1 MRVERISYSGLT
13 IVSKLDSKLIGN
25 LLYIRNVEKITEIN
39 NKKITSLTIRKYH
52 NMMELMVA
60 IEIFTSYFY
69 FHRITSVDGII
80 FLFFQESIY
89 QVLLNENISLNDI
102 GKKIIFHIDFDYFY
116 AQCEEIRKPEL
127 RNIPSIVCV
136 YSGREQDSGV
146 VSTCNYEARKYG
158 VKAAMPIR
166 LAKSKLKDV
175 EAIFLPTDMPY
186 YQEISRNAMKIIQNY
201 GELFEQVSVDECYMD
216 FTKITNSDFD
226 DARIFAA
233 SLQKNI
239 KDQIKLTCSIGVGP
253 NKLIAKIASGINK
266 PDGITVVNQE
276 DAKRFIS
283 NRKIE
288 DIPGVG
294 PKTSKKLESLGIE
307 SISDISKKSIFEL
320 RDSLG
325 YKIATFLVNA
335 SNGIDYSQI
344 KVRGTSKQIGKIV
357 TLKKDIANFEQIK
370 LTASNL
376 CKSVYENLENKRQA
390 FRVLTLILILENL
403 QHVSFSKSLK
413 LYSASFDELHKNSL
427 SIIHEMISNNSI
439 SLDNIRRMGIVVS
452 DLKDISGQD
461 SLLNYFEN

>member
-1 MRVERISYSGLT
+1 
-13 IVSKLDSKLIGN
+13 
-25 LLYIRNVEKITEIN
+25 
-39 NKKITSLTIRKYH
+39 
-52 NMMELMVA
+52 
-60 IEIFTSYFY
+60 
-69 FHRITSVDGII
+69 
-80 FLFFQESIY
+80 
-89 QVLLNENISLNDI
+89 LNENISLNEI

-127 RNIPSIVCV
+127 RNIPSVVCV
-136 YSGREQDSGV
+136 YSGREEDSGV

-186 YQEISRNAMKIIQNY
+186 YHDISRNAMKIIENY
-201 GELFEQVSVDECYMD
+201 GELFEQVSVDECYVD

-226 DARIFAA
+226 DAKIFAN

-239 KDQIKLTCSIGVGP
+239 KDQINLTCSIGVGP
-253 NKLIAKIASGINK
+253 NKLISKIASGINK
-266 PDGITVVNQE
+266 PNGITVVSREHSKN
-276 DAKRFIS
+276 FIS
-283 NRKIE
+283 NCKIE

-294 PKTSKKLESLGIE
+294 PKTAKKLESLGIE

-320 RDSLG
+320 RDALG
-325 YKIATFLVNA
+325 YKTATFLVNA
-335 SNGIDYSQI
+335 SNAIDYSQI

-357 TLKKDIANFEQIK
+357 TLKKDIANFEQIN
-370 LTASNL
+370 LTAASL
-376 CKSVYENLENKRQA
+376 CTSVYENLRNKGQA
-390 FRVLTLILILENL
+390 FRILTIILILENL

-427 SIIHEMISNNSI
+427 FIIKEMINNNSI
-439 SLDNIRRMGIVVS
+439 SLDNIRRMGVVVS

-461 SLLNYFEN
+461 SLVNYFEN

>member
-1 MRVERISYSGLT
+1 LS
-13 IVSKLDSKLIGN
+13 
-25 LLYIRNVEKITEIN
+25 EKISLSEIE
-39 NKKITSLTIRKYH
+39 KR
-52 NMMELMVA
+52 
-60 IEIFTSYFY
+60 
-69 FHRITSVDGII
+69 
-80 FLFFQESIY
+80 
-89 QVLLNENISLNDI
+89 
-102 GKKIIFHIDFDYFY
+102 IIFHIDFDYFY

-127 RNIPSIVCV
+127 RNIPIVVCV
-136 YSGREQDSGV
+136 YSGREEDSGV

-175 EAIFLPTDMPY
+175 HSKFLPTDMPY
-186 YQEISRNAMKIIQNY
+186 YHEISTKAMRIIQNY

-226 DARIFAA
+226 DAKIFAV

-266 PDGITVVNQE
+266 QNGITVVRLE
-276 DAKRFIS
+276 DAKQFIS
-283 NRKIE
+283 NCKID

-294 PKTSKKLESLGIE
+294 PKTSKKLETLGIK
-307 SISDISKKSIFEL
+307 SVSDISKKGIFEL
-320 RDSLG
+320 RDALG

-335 SNGIDYSQI
+335 SNAIDYSQI

-357 TLKKDIANFEQIK
+357 TLKKDTTSLEQIK
-370 LTASNL
+370 LTVENL
-376 CKSVYENLENKRQA
+376 CTSVFENLENKRQA
-390 FRVLTLILILENL
+390 FRVLTIILILENL

-413 LYSASFDELHKNSL
+413 LYSASLDELHKNSL
-427 SIIHEMISNNSI
+427 SIINEMIGNNSI
-439 SLDNIRRMGIVVS
+439 SLDNIRRIGIVVS

>member
-1 MRVERISYSGLT
+1 M
-13 IVSKLDSKLIGN
+13 
-25 LLYIRNVEKITEIN
+25 
-39 NKKITSLTIRKYH
+39 
-52 NMMELMVA
+52 
-60 IEIFTSYFY
+60 
-69 FHRITSVDGII
+69 
-80 FLFFQESIY
+80 
-89 QVLLNENISLNDI
+89 NENISLNDI

-127 RNIPSIVCV
+127 RNIPSVVCV
-136 YSGREQDSGV
+136 YSGREEDSGV
-146 VSTCNYEARKYG
+146 VSTCNYEARKYD
-158 VKAAMPIR
+158 VKAAMAIR
-166 LAKSKLKDV
+166 LAKSRLKDV

-186 YQEISRNAMKIIQNY
+186 YQEISRNAMRIIQNY

-216 FTKITNSDFD
+216 FTKITNSDFN

-239 KDQIKLTCSIGVGP
+239 KDQVKLTCSIGVGP

-266 PDGITVVNQE
+266 PNGITVVSQE
-276 DAKRFIS
+276 DAKKFIS
-283 NRKIE
+283 NCKIE

-294 PKTSKKLESLGIE
+294 PKTSKKLESLGIK

-335 SNGIDYSQI
+335 SNGIGYSQI

-357 TLKKDIANFEQIK
+357 TLKKDIVNFEQIK
-370 LTASNL
+370 LTADNL
-376 CKSVYENLENKRQA
+376 CKSVYENLEKKRQA
-390 FRVLTLILILENL
+390 FRVITLILILENL

-427 SIIHEMISNNSI
+427 SIIHEMINNNSI

-461 SLLNYFEN
+461 SLLNYFED

>member
-1 MRVERISYSGLT
+1 MS
-13 IVSKLDSKLIGN
+13 
-25 LLYIRNVEKITEIN
+25 
-39 NKKITSLTIRKYH
+39 
-52 NMMELMVA
+52 
-60 IEIFTSYFY
+60 
-69 FHRITSVDGII
+69 
-80 FLFFQESIY
+80 
-89 QVLLNENISLNDI
+89 ENISLSEI
-102 GKKIIFHIDFDYFY
+102 EKRIIFHIDFDYFY

-127 RNIPSIVCV
+127 RNIPSVVCV
-136 YSGREQDSGV
+136 YSGREEDSGV

-175 EAIFLPTDMPY
+175 HSNFLPTDMPY
-186 YQEISRNAMKIIQNY
+186 YHEISTKAMRIIQNY

-226 DARIFAA
+226 DAKIFAV

-266 PDGITVVNQE
+266 PNGITVVRLE
-276 DAKRFIS
+276 DAKQFIS
-283 NRKIE
+283 NCKID
-288 DIPGVG
+288 DIPGIG
-294 PKTSKKLESLGIE
+294 PKTSKKLETLGIK
-307 SISDISKKSIFEL
+307 SVSDISKKGIFEL
-320 RDSLG
+320 RDALG

-335 SNGIDYSQI
+335 SNAIDYSQI

-357 TLKKDIANFEQIK
+357 TLKKDTTSLEQIK
-370 LTASNL
+370 LTVENL
-376 CKSVYENLENKRQA
+376 CISVFENLENKRQA
-390 FRVLTLILILENL
+390 FRVLTIILILENL

-413 LYSASFDELHKNSL
+413 LYSASLDELQKNSL
-427 SIIHEMISNNSI
+427 SIINEMIGNNSI
-439 SLDNIRRMGIVVS
+439 SLDNIRRIGIVVS